1 MIVEYHRPQTLAE
14 AVALLQRAQPL
25 TRPLGGGTALDFK
38 SDRPL
43 AVVDLQS
50 LSLDAIERQGNL
62 LQVGATVTLQALL
75 EFPDLPSA
83 LGDAIRHQA
92 TYHLRHQATVGGSL
106 VSADGCSPFGV
117 AMLALDAQ
125 LTLMPGERV
134 LSYGD
139 FLAFREEYA
148 RGNLITCIQFNPQ
161 IELVYE
167 AVARTPADL
176 PIVCAALARWQS
188 GRLRLVLGGWG
199 KTPTLVLDGQGH
211 EGLRLAAESAFSA
224 AEDEWASAAYR
235 SQIAGLLAKRCWQQL
250 ASRTKE
256 G

>member
-14 AVALLQRAQPL
+14 AIALLQRAQPQ

-38 SDRPL
+38 SDRSL

-50 LSLDAIERQGNL
+50 LGLDAIERQGNL
-62 LQVGATVTLQALL
+62 LQVGATVTLQELL
-75 EFPDLPSA
+75 EFPDLQPA

-106 VSADGCSPFGV
+106 VSADGRSPFGV

-139 FLAFREEYA
+139 FLALREENVS
-148 RGNLITCIQFNPQ
+148 GSLITRIQLNLRV
-161 IELVYE
+161 ELVYE

-176 PIVCAALARWQS
+176 PIVCAALARWPS
-188 GRLRLVLGGWG
+188 RRLRLALGGWG

-235 SQIAGLLAKRCWQQL
+235 SQIAGVLAKRCWQQI
-250 ASRTKE
+250 ASKTKD